1 MGMKKNNSIGIVLGL
16 LFLVIGA
23 GYLAEVLGFIDNFTI
38 FFDGWWT
45 LFIIV
50 PCFCGLFGKGGGK
63 IGNLIGIA
71 IGLFL
76 LLAAQGVLRGEKLWA
91 LLVAVICVLI
101 GVNLIFPKKKQN
113 VASEK
118 AEAHTDR
125 FDRGRAENVNTARDA
140 GVERFTDAEVVEEG
154 PLSESGELSTETT
167 GYAGE
172 NKESY
177 ENVGDTDK
185 IVCSAVFSGRDIR
198 VDNSYF
204 NGADLSALFGGIDMN
219 LKNALIRKNVTI
231 EVKAVFGGIDIIMP
245 ADVRVVV
252 DVTPILGG
260 VENGTRTPLGADEN
274 TPTVFIKGTCLF
286 GGVEVK

>member
-1 MGMKKNNSIGIVLGL
+1 MKKNNSIGIVLGL

-125 FDRGRAENVNTARDA
+125 FDRGRGENVNTARDA

>member
-1 MGMKKNNSIGIVLGL
+1 MKKNNSIGIVLGL

>member
-1 MGMKKNNSIGIVLGL
+1 MKKNNSIGIILGL
-16 LFLVIGA
+16 VFLVVGA
-23 GYLAEVLGFIDNFTI
+23 GYLAEVFGVIENFNV

-50 PCFCGLFGKGGGK
+50 PCFCGLFKADGARVS
-63 IGNLIGIA
+63 NLIGLA

-76 LLAAQGVLRGEKLWA
+76 LLMAQDVLDGEKLWA
-91 LLVAVICVLI
+91 LLIAAICVLI
-101 GVNLIFPKKKQN
+101 GVNLMFPKKEN
-113 VASEK
+113 VSGDAQGQ
-118 AEAHTDR
+118 TDR
-125 FDRGRAENVNTARDA
+125 FDRGREQLRESTTNAD
-140 GVERFTDAEVVEEG
+140 VEHFTDAEIVSEG
-154 PLSESGELSTETT
+154 AFAETQDQGAERTGEYRETSQT
-167 GYAGE
+167 
-172 NKESY
+172 Y
-177 ENVGDTDK
+177 ENAGNTDK
-185 IVCSAVFSGRDIR
+185 VVCSAVFAGRDIR

-204 NGADLSALFGGIDMN
+204 NGADLSALFGGIDLN

-231 EVKAVFGGIDIIMP
+231 EVKAMFGGIDIIMP
-245 ADVRVVV
+245 SDVRVVV

>member
-1 MGMKKNNSIGIVLGL
+1 MKKNNSIGIVLGL

-118 AEAHTDR
+118 AESHTGR
-125 FDRGRAENVNTARDA
+125 FDRGRAENVTTARDA

>member
-1 MGMKKNNSIGIVLGL
+1 MKKNNSIGIVLGL

-118 AEAHTDR
+118 AEAYTDR

>member
-1 MGMKKNNSIGIVLGL
+1 MKKNNSIGIVLGL

-45 LFIIV
+45 LFIII

-63 IGNLIGIA
+63 VGNLIGIA

-101 GVNLIFPKKKQN
+101 GVNLIFPKKKQVDSTGN
-113 VASEK
+113 SEPQ
-118 AEAHTDR
+118 TDR
-125 FDRGRAENVNTARDA
+125 FDRESTGPVNAAPDA
-140 GVERFTDAEVVEEG
+140 TLERFTDAEVVEEG
-154 PLSESGELSTETT
+154 PFSGSGELSTETT

-286 GGVEVK
+286 GGLEVK

>member
-1 MGMKKNNSIGIVLGL
+1 MKKNNSIGIVLGL

-45 LFIIV
+45 LFIII

>member
-1 MGMKKNNSIGIVLGL
+1 MKKNNSIGIVLGL

-23 GYLAEVLGFIDNFTI
+23 GYLAGVLGFIDNFTI

-45 LFIIV
+45 LFIII

-63 IGNLIGIA
+63 VGNLIGIA

-101 GVNLIFPKKKQN
+101 GVNLIFPKKKQVDSTGN
-113 VASEK
+113 SEPQ
-118 AEAHTDR
+118 TDR
-125 FDRGRAENVNTARDA
+125 FDRESTGPVNAAPDA
-140 GVERFTDAEVVEEG
+140 TLERFTDAEVVEEG
-154 PLSESGELSTETT
+154 PFSESGELSTETT

-286 GGVEVK
+286 GGLEVK

>member
-1 MGMKKNNSIGIVLGL
+1 MKKNNSIGIVLGL

-45 LFIIV
+45 LFIII

-63 IGNLIGIA
+63 VGNLIGIA

-101 GVNLIFPKKKQN
+101 GVNLIFPKKKQVDSTGN
-113 VASEK
+113 SEPQ
-118 AEAHTDR
+118 TDR
-125 FDRGRAENVNTARDA
+125 FDRESTGPVNAAPDA
-140 GVERFTDAEVVEEG
+140 TLERFTDAEVVEEG
-154 PLSESGELSTETT
+154 PFSESGELSTETT

-286 GGVEVK
+286 GGLEVK